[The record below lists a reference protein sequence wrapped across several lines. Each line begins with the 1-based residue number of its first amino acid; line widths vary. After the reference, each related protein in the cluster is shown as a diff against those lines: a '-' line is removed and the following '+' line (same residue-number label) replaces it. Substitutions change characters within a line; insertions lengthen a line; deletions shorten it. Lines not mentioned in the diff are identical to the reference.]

1 LDDVKESASDKKPEL
16 PNVGKL
22 EDKISDVANEKKDK
36 ALLTQ
41 LQLTDDK

>member
-1 LDDVKESASDKKPEL
+1 MDDVKESASDKKPEL

-36 ALLTQ
+36 ALDAIAK
-41 LQLTDDK
+41 LTDDK